1 MKGQKPKMESII
13 INIKTSRKDRILR
26 NCANCNL
33 CCKLPEINDLEYHK
47 KSFTWCKSCNL
58 EKGNCNIYENR
69 PISCRT
75 FECFYL
81 QNKTDLKPID
91 VGFFV
96 FDEIHLKVKY
106 GDLKIRTIYCEQKK
120 LKDLIKNIKKDKK
133 LNDLIKQGYAFH
145 IRYDENDKH
154 IKIYDP
160 DRFGER
166 LVFFHKGW
174 TKKQLNQVERK
185 LRLEVNDA

>member
-1 MKGQKPKMESII
+1 VGFITI
-13 INIKTSRKDRILR
+13 DIKILKER
-26 NCANCNL
+26 ENMRECQDCSL

-47 KSFTWCKSCNL
+47 KSFLWCKSCNI
-58 EKGNCNIYENR
+58 EKGNCKVYENR
-69 PISCRT
+69 PLTCRT

-81 QNKTDLKPID
+81 QNKTDLKPNE

-96 FDEIHLKVKY
+96 FTEQHLIY
-106 GDLKIRTIYCEQKK
+106 EHGDQKIRTIYCEPKK

-133 LNDLIKQGYAFH
+133 LSMFIKLGYAFH
-145 IRYDENDKH
+145 IRYNENDKH

-160 DRFGER
+160 NTFGEK

-174 TKKQLNQVERK
+174 TNEKLNEVIESEK
-185 LRLEVNDA
+185 LKTVNA

>member
-1 MKGQKPKMESII
+1 MGWCKKLSGCKKFKKYEEIG
-13 INIKTSRKDRILR
+13 IKTSVSTGDPESSEPWLANADIIVCTSEKFDSLLR
-26 NCANCNL
+26 HNISWLN
-33 CCKLPEINDLEYHK
+33 KIN
-47 KSFTWCKSCNL
+47 
-58 EKGNCNIYENR
+58 IA
-69 PISCRT
+69 
-75 FECFYL
+75 
-81 QNKTDLKPID
+81 
-91 VGFFV
+91 V

-145 IRYDENDKH
+145 IRYNENDKH

-174 TKKQLNQVERK
+174 TKEQLNQVERK
-185 LRLEVNDA
+185 LRLEVNNA